1 MTRSDIRSIQSFF
14 TNKIPSIWDE
24 EDWSIFQSAR
34 GLEVFETDNDIVVKA
49 SVPGLLPNEVEVT
62 FEDGVLRIAGRHEEN
77 EEDKE
82 KKKVIYQSHRVSTF
96 NYQTAL
102 PRMIDPNKITA
113 DIEHGV
119 ITVNA
124 PLSEAAKLK
133 KIDVTSKGK

>member
-77 EEDKE
+77 EEDKK